1 MPSNSVQ
8 PSSVSRGEADASGA
22 LSVFSPAFQKTMTL
36 SGTKFPTNSSFP
48 MDSPMS
54 ISVVAAWRMSAKA
67 AWTGSE
73 SMDFSPQIARNST
86 AHTASCAKKWFG

>member
-1 MPSNSVQ
+1 
-8 PSSVSRGEADASGA
+8 
-22 LSVFSPAFQKTMTL
+22 
-36 SGTKFPTNSSFP
+36 
-48 MDSPMS
+48 MS

-67 AWTGSE
+67 VWTGSE